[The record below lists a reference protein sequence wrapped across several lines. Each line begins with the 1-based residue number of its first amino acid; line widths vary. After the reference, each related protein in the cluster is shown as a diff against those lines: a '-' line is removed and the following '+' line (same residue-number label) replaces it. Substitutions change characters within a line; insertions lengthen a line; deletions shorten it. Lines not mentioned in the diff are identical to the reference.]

1 MGSLFIIYFNASF
14 AKYGKNGTAAG
25 ISNAASSFGIV
36 LLNYGVLKISDLW
49 GWDAVHYLWLGL
61 AAVFLLSA
69 VGVLLINKQFRAKEA
84 KNGEI

>member
-1 MGSLFIIYFNASF
+1 MGSLFIIYFNSSF

-49 GWDAVHYLWLGL
+49 GWETVRYLWLAL
-61 AAVFLLSA
+61 AMIFLLISVA
-69 VGVLLINKQFRAKEA
+69 VLIINKKFRAEEEKS
-84 KNGEI
+84 GEI